1 PNCARPDF
9 RLAGFLVRTCYLFAI
24 ALVLAHMGQRLLE
37 QNRMLAGLHRAAA
50 YMSAGRSAPEI
61 LGRVADSLTDMLEVD
76 QVAVAWQDGSM
87 GAQPALVN
95 LDREQGERLLALA
108 RECLAASPP
117 GRGPLTLY
125 SNAADRDAR

>member
-1 PNCARPDF
+1 VSSALNNGWRTAVRVCLAQTLLYILICLPNCARPDF

-37 QNRMLAGLHRAAA
+37 QNRMLTGLHRAAA

-76 QVAVAWQDGSM
+76 QVAVAWQD
-87 GAQPALVN
+87 
-95 LDREQGERLLALA
+95 
-108 RECLAASPP
+108 
-117 GRGPLTLY
+117 
-125 SNAADRDAR
+125 